1 MTGEAEGVAT
11 TTSVV
16 LGFVLSHPILSA
28 VFALVF
34 LLVVYDLYKK
44 RKVGSY
50 SHVVYSLEPPRKI
63 GTCLL
68 IITTVCWFEFTP
80 AVIGACSLRGGGY

>member
-44 RKVGSY
+44 RKVRA
-50 SHVVYSLEPPRKI
+50 L
-63 GTCLL
+63 
-68 IITTVCWFEFTP
+68 TP
-80 AVIGACSLRGGGY
+80 TFCAR